1 MLYAVYGGVTVWR
14 GAAHRIGVSEVE
26 TVASKTIPPIP
37 AQAAIFC
44 DCDEGRR
51 LMGYVTG
58 ILPAK
63 MERWL
68 LKLDTGWATATATLP
83 VEAEAA
89 VADAA
94 PAAFPASGTPIGELR
109 PLSSARTWA
118 AIKDAAQ
125 TVEEIA
131 VMSDEALLALS
142 GVGTK
147 SLDEIR
153 RAVDKVLPPSD
164 AALAVLREVT
174 GGGL

>member
-51 LMGYVTG
+51 LMGYVTA
-58 ILPAK
+58 IVPAK

-68 LKLDTGWATATATLP
+68 LKLDTERATATLP
-83 VEAEAA
+83 IEAEAA

-142 GVGTK
+142 GVGTRT
-147 SLDEIR
+147 LDEIR